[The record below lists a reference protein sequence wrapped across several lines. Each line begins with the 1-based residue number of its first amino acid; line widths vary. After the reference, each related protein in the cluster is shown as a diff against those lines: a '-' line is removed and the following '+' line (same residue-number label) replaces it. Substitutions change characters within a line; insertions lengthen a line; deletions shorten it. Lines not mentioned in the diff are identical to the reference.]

1 MDKRLSLLTSTR
13 EQRTAQ
19 REQLL
24 TERNAILST
33 VADEVREDLT
43 EDEDTQFRELTDQLR
58 SIDADLCTIDER
70 IAEIT
75 DEIDRTRRVE
85 EGTRALRRAQETH
98 VRVGGEPATYT
109 RGNGHSYIQDLVRFS
124 FRLDADGA
132 AETRLRRHGEEVA
145 RSPEYRDLD
154 RTDGHGGFFV
164 PPVWLMNQFL
174 DLARAGRAVANLALT
189 DVLPPGTDSL
199 NIPTVASGTS
209 TDIQAADNT
218 QVSDTD
224 LADTY
229 VSAPVRTIAGQQDIA
244 VQLLDQSPIT
254 FDQIIFS
261 DLIADYATKL
271 DMQTISGSGTAGQVL
286 GIRHTQGIQTITAT
300 PTVQGVYGAIERI
313 HTTRFQPPTV
323 IAMHPRR
330 WAVPVPARRAH
341 APSCCAATE
350 LASQRAGNPRR
361 GRGRAGGRVVARA
374 AGGRRPEPAHQPR
387 GEDRRGRHPRLARE
401 RSALVRVRDPD
412 TGVPVPAVGDA
423 DDAVAGVQV
432 HRVHRGPVSAV
443 DRRYR
448 RTHHT
453 RLHPLES
460 LPVHRWVWWAAHG
473 GR

>member
-1 MDKRLSLLTSTR
+1 MDKRLSLLIATR
-13 EQRTAQ
+13 EQRAGQ

-24 TERNAILST
+24 AERNAILST

-43 EDEDTQFRELTDQLR
+43 EDEDRTFRELTDQLKTT
-58 SIDADLCTIDER
+58 DDDLCTIDER

-75 DEIDRTRRVE
+75 DEIERTRRVE
-85 EGTRALRRAQETH
+85 EGTRALRRAQAH
-98 VRVGGEPATYT
+98 VQVGGEPATYT
-109 RGNGHSYIQDLVRFS
+109 RGGGHSYIQDLIRFS
-124 FRLDADGA
+124 FRMDADGA
-132 AETRLRRHGEEVA
+132 AETRLRRHGDEVA
-145 RSPEYRDLD
+145 RNTEYRDLD

-174 DLARAGRAVANLALT
+174 DLARAGRAVANLAMS

-199 NIPTVASGTS
+199 NIPKVASGTS
-209 TDIQAADNT
+209 TDIQAGDNT

-271 DMQTISGSGTAGQVL
+271 DMQTIGGSGTAGQVL

-300 PTVQGVYGAIERI
+300 PTVQGVYGAIADAIQRI

-330 WAVPVPARRAH
+330 WAWFLSRLDEHMRPLVAPAQNSPANALGTLGAVAAEQVVGSLHGLPVVTDPNLPTNLGAKTDEDAILVMRASDLRLYESGIRTRVF
-341 APSCCAATE
+341 PS
-350 LASQRAGNPRR
+350 P
-361 GRGRAGGRVVARA
+361 
-374 AGGRRPEPAHQPR
+374 
-387 GEDRRGRHPRLARE
+387 
-401 RSALVRVRDPD
+401 RSATL
-412 TGVPVPAVGDA
+412 T
-423 DDAVAGVQV
+423 
-432 HRVHRGPVSAV
+432 
-443 DRRYR
+443 
-448 RTHHT
+448 T
-453 RLHPLES
+453 RLQ
-460 LPVHRWVWWAAHG
+460 VYGYIAFTAARYPQSIVEIG
-473 GR
+473 GLTTPDFTH

>member
-1 MDKRLSLLTSTR
+1 MDKRLSLLIATR
-13 EQRTAQ
+13 EQRTGQ

-43 EDEDTQFRELTDQLR
+43 EDEDAQFRELTDQLR

-75 DEIDRTRRVE
+75 DEIDRTRRIE
-85 EGTRALRRAQETH
+85 EGTRHLRRAQAHLEVT
-98 VRVGGEPATYT
+98 GEPATYS

-145 RSPEYRDLD
+145 RNSEYRDLD

-199 NIPTVASGTS
+199 NIPKVASGTS
-209 TDIQAADNT
+209 TEVQAADNT

-300 PTVQGVYGAIERI
+300 PTVQGVYGAIADAIQRI
-313 HTTRFQPPTV
+313 HTTRFQPPAV

-330 WAVPVPARRAH
+330 WAWFLSRLDEHMRPLVAPQQNSPANALGTLGAVAAEQVVGSLHGLPVVTDPNLPTNLGAKTDEDVILVLRASDLRLYESGIRTRVF
-341 APSCCAATE
+341 PS
-350 LASQRAGNPRR
+350 P
-361 GRGRAGGRVVARA
+361 
-374 AGGRRPEPAHQPR
+374 
-387 GEDRRGRHPRLARE
+387 
-401 RSALVRVRDPD
+401 RSATL
-412 TGVPVPAVGDA
+412 T
-423 DDAVAGVQV
+423 
-432 HRVHRGPVSAV
+432 
-443 DRRYR
+443 
-448 RTHHT
+448 T
-453 RLHPLES
+453 RLQ
-460 LPVHRWVWWAAHG
+460 VYGYIAFTAARYPQSIVEIG
-473 GR
+473 GLTTPDFTQ